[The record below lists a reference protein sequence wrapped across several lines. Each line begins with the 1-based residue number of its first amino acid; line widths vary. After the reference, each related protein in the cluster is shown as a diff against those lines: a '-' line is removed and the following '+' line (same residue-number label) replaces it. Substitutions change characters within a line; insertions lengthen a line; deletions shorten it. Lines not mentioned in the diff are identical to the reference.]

1 MAPRPAT
8 SNWTLV
14 LFLRRQRIRTTQRE
28 LFVPPVTDRCY
39 LEFNMSSKGK
49 VGYGSSLRR
58 WTLMIIILCSAVWRV
73 SADALAQEA
82 TPAALTM
89 ARPTLWSFEEPKSSA
104 APHLVICMAD
114 RVDTQPSGSLQLARD
129 ETNDF
134 PRFAKNTIS
143 RPVGSVAFGNRAE
156 KRDLDLPVL
165 SSLFSSTAGVSSS
178 TDFHTKR
185 TNRPQVNERS
195 PDQASAK
202 VCSLL
207 DDVPALGSF
216 RYEYRIKYSL
226 SKQWL
231 TDSDS
236 FTHEKSS
243 SPQSSSGVTG
253 RTMKQAAAIIL
264 IIAISRSAH
273 AN

>member
-1 MAPRPAT
+1 
-8 SNWTLV
+8 
-14 LFLRRQRIRTTQRE
+14 

-58 WTLMIIILCSAVWRV
+58 WTLTIIILCSAVWRV

-89 ARPTLWSFEEPKSSA
+89 ARPTLWSFEEPESSA

-114 RVDTQPSGSLQLARD
+114 RVDTQSYGLLQLARD
-129 ETNDF
+129 ETTT
-134 PRFAKNTIS
+134 RFAKNTIS

-156 KRDLDLPVL
+156 RRDLDLPVL
-165 SSLFSSTAGVSSS
+165 SSLFASTAGVSGS

-185 TNRPQVNERS
+185 TNRPQVIERS
-195 PDQASAK
+195 PDQANAK

-216 RYEYRIKYSL
+216 RYEYQIKYSL

-231 TDSDS
+231 TVSDS
-236 FTHEKSS
+236 FTHEKASS
-243 SPQSSSGVTG
+243 AQASSGATG

-264 IIAISRSAH
+264 IIGISRSAH

>member
-1 MAPRPAT
+1 
-8 SNWTLV
+8 
-14 LFLRRQRIRTTQRE
+14 
-28 LFVPPVTDRCY
+28 
-39 LEFNMSSKGK
+39 MSSKGK

-89 ARPTLWSFEEPKSSA
+89 ARPTLWSFEEPESSA

-114 RVDTQPSGSLQLARD
+114 RVDTQSYGLFQLARD
-129 ETNDF
+129 ETTT
-134 PRFAKNTIS
+134 RFAKNTIS
-143 RPVGSVAFGNRAE
+143 RPVGSVAFGNGAE
-156 KRDLDLPVL
+156 RRDLDLPVL
-165 SSLFSSTAGVSSS
+165 SSLFASTAGVSGS

-185 TNRPQVNERS
+185 TNRPQVIERS

-207 DDVPALGSF
+207 DDVPALGSS

-243 SPQSSSGVTG
+243 SAQVSSSATG
-253 RTMKQAAAIIL
+253 RTMKQAAAIVL
-264 IIAISRSAH
+264 IIGISRSAH

>member
-1 MAPRPAT
+1 
-8 SNWTLV
+8 
-14 LFLRRQRIRTTQRE
+14 

-49 VGYGSSLRR
+49 VGYRSPLRR
-58 WTLMIIILCSAVWRV
+58 WTLMIIILCSAAWRV

-89 ARPTLWSFEEPKSSA
+89 ARPTLWSFEEPESSA

-114 RVDTQPSGSLQLARD
+114 RVDTQSSGSLQLARD

-156 KRDLDLPVL
+156 RRDLDLPVL

-185 TNRPQVNERS
+185 TNRPQVIERS
-195 PDQASAK
+195 PEQASAK
-202 VCSLL
+202 VCSLLDDMCSLL

-243 SPQSSSGVTG
+243 SAQSSSGVTG

>member
-1 MAPRPAT
+1 
-8 SNWTLV
+8 
-14 LFLRRQRIRTTQRE
+14 
-28 LFVPPVTDRCY
+28 
-39 LEFNMSSKGK
+39 MSSKGK
-49 VGYGSSLRR
+49 VGYRSPLRR
-58 WTLMIIILCSAVWRV
+58 WTLMIIILCSAAWRV

-89 ARPTLWSFEEPKSSA
+89 TRPTLWSFEEPESSA

-114 RVDTQPSGSLQLARD
+114 RVGTQSYGSLQLARD
-129 ETNDF
+129 KTAT
-134 PRFAKNTIS
+134 RFAKNTIS

-156 KRDLDLPVL
+156 RRDLDLPVL

-185 TNRPQVNERS
+185 TNQPQVIERS
-195 PDQASAK
+195 PEQASAK
-202 VCSLL
+202 VCSLLDDMCSLL

-243 SPQSSSGVTG
+243 SAQSSSGATG